1 MEHTS
6 TLSTPPLTA
15 ANLSTPGSDAQ
26 LADLSSRMCNTI
38 LNALCL
44 LGIPALLGS
53 LSRILDFGLSPV
65 MVIQILALSAI
76 TFVTLK
82 KHRLSYA
89 FRVGALLTSIYVL
102 AIAGLWSF
110 GHLGGG
116 KLMLLVFIVLTALF
130 ADTKYAYA
138 SIGLSA
144 LSLLV
149 FGWVFVSGGMN
160 VSATSDDYNQSPATW
175 ITAVLTIV
183 MLGGFIS
190 SAVARI
196 LSFQRNLLLSL
207 ETQAS
212 YNATLIE
219 QAAACMLVVDN
230 NYFLRDANTDAQ
242 ALLVTGTSTHWH
254 RPLSELIVPG
264 PGTERLLASLKTALL
279 GESVTNL
286 EIQMTGNNKQHLDF
300 VWNMAPHRN
309 AEGDAIGVICVGQ
322 NITELKHAQQ
332 QLIHSSRLT
341 TLGEMTTSIA
351 HEINQPLAI
360 IRLLVQ
366 NLLKKISLGVAQGQ
380 PINSE
385 LVQSKLE
392 RIDQQIERAAEI
404 TDHMRLFGNTEQG
417 PQTQIV
423 VQSVI
428 ENALSLT
435 AEQFRL
441 QNIVLVYEKPD
452 QDIVVSGRKLELEQA
467 ILQVLNNAEYA
478 VNTFKPSAH
487 KQIAISLSGDAA
499 GAKIEISD
507 SGAGIST
514 HTLPYL
520 FDPFFTTKETGEGTG
535 LGLSVTYKLLTDMGA
550 SISAANSPR
559 GGARFT
565 IQFPPI
571 NEG

>member
-1 MEHTS
+1 
-6 TLSTPPLTA
+6 
-15 ANLSTPGSDAQ
+15 
-26 LADLSSRMCNTI
+26 MCNTI

-149 FGWVFVSGGMN
+149 FGWVFVSGGIN

-254 RPLSELIVPG
+254 CCPVSHRKCL
-264 PGTERLLASLKTALL
+264 
-279 GESVTNL
+279 VT
-286 EIQMTGNNKQHLDF
+286 H
-300 VWNMAPHRN
+300 
-309 AEGDAIGVICVGQ
+309 C
-322 NITELKHAQQ
+322 
-332 QLIHSSRLT
+332 
-341 TLGEMTTSIA
+341 
-351 HEINQPLAI
+351 
-360 IRLLVQ
+360 
-366 NLLKKISLGVAQGQ
+366 
-380 PINSE
+380 
-385 LVQSKLE
+385 
-392 RIDQQIERAAEI
+392 RA
-404 TDHMRLFGNTEQG
+404 
-417 PQTQIV
+417 V
-423 VQSVI
+423 S
-428 ENALSLT
+428 T
-435 AEQFRL
+435 AEHRSCL
-441 QNIVLVYEKPD
+441 
-452 QDIVVSGRKLELEQA
+452 
-467 ILQVLNNAEYA
+467 
-478 VNTFKPSAH
+478 
-487 KQIAISLSGDAA
+487 
-499 GAKIEISD
+499 
-507 SGAGIST
+507 
-514 HTLPYL
+514 
-520 FDPFFTTKETGEGTG
+520 
-535 LGLSVTYKLLTDMGA
+535 
-550 SISAANSPR
+550 
-559 GGARFT
+559 
-565 IQFPPI
+565 
-571 NEG
+571 